1 MTDTS
6 MIYEAWMGLRGR
18 GLHALELANRLEIPE
33 CQMLASALGREGGPG
48 VRRLDGDWQK
58 LVARLPALG
67 HVKAIT
73 RNANSVIE
81 VEGSYADVEFF
92 GPVMGQSL
100 GTVDLRLFMNRW
112 KHGYAVWEETKR
124 GVSRS
129 LQFFDATGRA
139 IHKLYLRP
147 ESDEAAYESIATDF
161 LAADQ
166 TAPGAFA
173 APDAP
178 EPVKPDREVDV
189 EAFRADWRALKD
201 THEFFMVLRKH
212 GLARTQALRL
222 GGDEFTTKVPLTA
235 PDSLLRIA
243 ADRGVP
249 LMCFVGNR
257 GVIQIYSGPVKR
269 VIAKDA
275 WLNVLDPGFDLHMRQ
290 DRIAEAWIVRKPT
303 VDGIVTSL
311 EVYAADGEQMALFVG
326 KRKPGMA
333 ESLGWR
339 DVLAALT

>member
-6 MIYEAWMGLRGR
+6 MIFEAWMGLRGS
-18 GLHALELANRLEIPE
+18 GLHALELAERLEVPE
-33 CQMLASALGREGGPG
+33 CRMLASALGREGGPE
-48 VRRLDGDWQK
+48 VRRLEGDWQK

-73 RNANSVIE
+73 RNVNSVIE
-81 VEGSYADVEFF
+81 VEGVYADVEFF

-100 GTVDLRLFMNRW
+100 GTIDLRLFMNRW
-112 KHGYAVWEETKR
+112 KHGYAVREETKR

-129 LQFFDATGRA
+129 LQYFDATGRA
-139 IHKLYLRP
+139 LHKLYLRP
-147 ESDEAAYESIATDF
+147 ESDAAAYDAVVRDF

-166 TAPGAFA
+166 VAPGSFSS
-173 APDAP
+173 PDAP
-178 EPVKPDREVDV
+178 EPVKPDADVDV

-201 THEFFMVLRKH
+201 THEFFLILRKH

-222 GGDEFTTKVPLTA
+222 GGDELATKVPVTA
-235 PDSLLRIA
+235 ADSLLRIA

-249 LMCFVGNR
+249 LMCFVGNK

-269 VIAKDA
+269 VLAKDA
-275 WLNVLDPGFDLHMRQ
+275 WLNVLDPGFDLHIRQ
-290 DRIAEAWIVRKPT
+290 DRIAEVWIVRKPT
-303 VDGIVTSL
+303 VDGVVTSL